1 VDSGRIEKNP
11 FRRSLCQRTSK
22 RPRRSFSDEF
32 KQDAVDLVVK
42 QNYSFKAAAEAVGV
56 SSRSLREWHE
66 KRAPEPVPCG
76 DDASADLLREE
87 IKQLKKRLL
96 RAEMER
102 DILKKLRQAKFG
114 RGGCS

>member
-1 VDSGRIEKNP
+1 MTGGHRKDHEESFQEIIMSEK
-11 FRRSLCQRTSK
+11 SK
-22 RPRRSFSDEF
+22 PPRRSFSDEF

-66 KRAPEPVPCG
+66 KLAPERQPCD
-76 DDASADLLREE
+76 DDASAELLREE
-87 IKQLKKRLL
+87 NKQLKKRLL

-102 DILKKLRQAKFG
+102 DILKKSCARQSSG
-114 RGGCS
+114 E

>member
-1 VDSGRIEKNP
+1 MSKK
-11 FRRSLCQRTSK
+11 SK

-42 QNYSFKAAAEAVGV
+42 QNYSFKAAADAVGV

-66 KRAPEPVPCG
+66 KMAPEKMAPEPVPCD
-76 DDASADLLREE
+76 DDASAELLRAEV
-87 IKQLKKRLL
+87 KQLKKRLL

-102 DILKKLRQAKFG
+102 DILKKATAYFARESQ
-114 RGGCS
+114 

>member
-1 VDSGRIEKNP
+1 MSKK
-11 FRRSLCQRTSK
+11 SK

-42 QNYSFKAAAEAVGV
+42 QNYSFKAAADAVGV

-66 KRAPEPVPCG
+66 KMASEPVPCD
-76 DDASADLLREE
+76 DDASAELLRAEV
-87 IKQLKKRLL
+87 KQLKKRLL

-102 DILKKLRQAKFG
+102 DILKKATAYFARESQ
-114 RGGCS
+114 

>member
-1 VDSGRIEKNP
+1 MSKK
-11 FRRSLCQRTSK
+11 SK

-66 KRAPEPVPCG
+66 KRVPKLCT
-76 DDASADLLREE
+76 ATMTPQP
-87 IKQLKKRLL
+87 ICCVKK
-96 RAEMER
+96 
-102 DILKKLRQAKFG
+102 
-114 RGGCS
+114 SNS